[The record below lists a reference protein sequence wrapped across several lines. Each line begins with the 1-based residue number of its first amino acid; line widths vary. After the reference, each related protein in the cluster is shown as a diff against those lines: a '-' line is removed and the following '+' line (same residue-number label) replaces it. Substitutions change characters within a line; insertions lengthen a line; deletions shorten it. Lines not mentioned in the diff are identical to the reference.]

1 MAKKRPFTQED
12 MEKIDK
18 LYLETTNQSL
28 VLKDILLCLKG
39 DESMNIEGVIPAQR
53 RIESIIENKLATK
66 QEIQDN
72 RNETKKEINGI
83 TEKVEGMQKT
93 LTQLNDWKQMVSI
106 YFGMMLSKKMWKF
119 IGFVVAVIVIV
130 VLSVKFGFQT
140 VWHYIKSLFI

>member
-1 MAKKRPFTQED
+1 MAKKRPFTEED

-39 DESMNIEGVIPAQR
+39 DESMNIEGVILAQR
-53 RIESIIENKLATK
+53 RIERVIETKLATK
-66 QEIQDN
+66 QEIQDS
-72 RNETKKEINGI
+72 REETKKEINGI
-83 TEKVEGMQKT
+83 TEKVDGMQKT

-119 IGFVVAVIVIV
+119 IGFVIAIIVIV

-140 VWHYIKSLFI
+140 VWHYLKSIFI

>member
-53 RIESIIENKLATK
+53 RIEHVIQTKLATK
-66 QEIQDN
+66 QEIQDS
-72 RNETKKEINGI
+72 RAATKEEISVI
-83 TEKVEGMQKT
+83 TEKVDGMQST
-93 LTQLNDWKQMVSI
+93 LTQLNDWKHMVSI
-106 YFGMMLSKKMWKF
+106 YFGMMLSKKVWRF

>member
-53 RIESIIENKLATK
+53 RIEFVIKTKLSTK
-66 QEIQDN
+66 QEIQES
-72 RNETKKEINGI
+72 REATKKEISVI
-83 TEKVEGMQKT
+83 TEKVDGMQST
-93 LTQLNDWKQMVSI
+93 LTQLNDWKHMVSI
-106 YFGMMLSKKMWKF
+106 YFGMMFSKKMWKF
-119 IGFVVAVIVIV
+119 IGFVIAVIVIF
-130 VLSVKFGFQT
+130 VLSVKYGFET

>member
-106 YFGMMLSKKMWKF
+106 YFGMMLSKKVWRF
-119 IGFVVAVIVIV
+119 IGFVIAVVVIV

>member
-83 TEKVEGMQKT
+83 TEKVDGMQKT

-106 YFGMMLSKKMWKF
+106 YFGMMLSKKVWRF
-119 IGFVVAVIVIV
+119 IGFVIAVVVIV

>member
-18 LYLETTNQSL
+18 LYLETTKQNK
-28 VLKDILLCLKG
+28 VLDEILLCLKG
-39 DESMNIEGVIPAQR
+39 EESMNIEGVIPAQR
-53 RIESIIENKLATK
+53 RIERVIETKLATK
-66 QEIQDN
+66 QEIQDS
-72 RNETKKEINGI
+72 RAETKKEINGI
-83 TEKVEGMQKT
+83 TEKVDGMQKT

-106 YFGMMLSKKMWKF
+106 YFGMMLSKKVWRF
-119 IGFVVAVIVIV
+119 IGFVIAVVVIV

>member
-106 YFGMMLSKKMWKF
+106 YFGMMLSKKVWRF